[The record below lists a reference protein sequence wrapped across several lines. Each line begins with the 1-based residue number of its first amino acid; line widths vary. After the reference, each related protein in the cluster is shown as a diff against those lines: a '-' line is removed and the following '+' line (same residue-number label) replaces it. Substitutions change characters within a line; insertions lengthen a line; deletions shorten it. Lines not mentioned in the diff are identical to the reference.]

1 MVAFTLGMMRMIH
14 LAKNQDLPKKTNI
27 FFTEAGPEVLY
38 KRRCSEKFRKFS
50 RKTPVPESL
59 FK

>member
-1 MVAFTLGMMRMIH
+1 MMRMIH

-27 FFTEAGPEVLY
+27 FFKEAGPEVLY